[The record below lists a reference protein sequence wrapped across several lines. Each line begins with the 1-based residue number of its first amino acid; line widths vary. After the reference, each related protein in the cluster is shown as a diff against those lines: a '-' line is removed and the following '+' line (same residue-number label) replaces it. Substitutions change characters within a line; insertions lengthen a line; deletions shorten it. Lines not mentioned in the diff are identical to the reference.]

1 MNSTIALLL
10 VQDGL
15 TNGLIYALLA
25 LAILLVFVVT
35 RILFVP
41 QGEFVV
47 LGALTIG
54 LLQQNKAPGTVWI
67 LGALAAAV
75 VVSETWT
82 ALRSG
87 NWRPWRWWV
96 GFAIAST
103 AMGILLTLWAPV
115 MPDSLFLH
123 VLVTVLLIVPMGPLL
138 YRVAYHPIAGAS
150 ILVLLF
156 VSVAIHYVLIGVY
169 LYVFGPEG
177 FRTQAF
183 IPGRIDAG
191 FTRISWHLVL
201 TLGISALMMLA
212 LWLFMERTLLGRAL
226 RATAIN
232 RLGARLVGIRTG
244 RAGVAAFA
252 LTALLGALSGVL
264 IGPITPTYY
273 DSGFLIAL
281 KGFIG
286 TVVGGLVSFPLGVVG
301 AILVG
306 LVESYA
312 SFFSSG
318 YKEAIV
324 FALIV
329 PILLW
334 RSAVERHHRAGEED
348 EE

>member
-10 VQDGL
+10 LQDGL

-35 RILFVP
+35 RVLFVP

-54 LLQQNKAPGTVWI
+54 LLQQGRFPSTIWI
-67 LGALAAAV
+67 LATLAGAV
-75 VVSETWT
+75 VVTETWNAIRSGDWKAWTRWVAFSLGST
-82 ALRSG
+82 AL
-87 NWRPWRWWV
+87 
-96 GFAIAST
+96 GFVVSHWAS
-103 AMGILLTLWAPV
+103 ALPANLFIQILITVILV
-115 MPDSLFLH
+115 M
-123 VLVTVLLIVPMGPLL
+123 PMGPLL
-138 YRVAYHPIAGAS
+138 YRVAYQPIAGAS
-150 ILVLLF
+150 VLVLLF
-156 VSVAIHYVLIGVY
+156 VSVAIHYVLIGVN
-169 LYVFGPEG
+169 LYVYGPEG
-177 FRTQAF
+177 FRTQPF
-183 IPGRIDAG
+183 VSGRIDAG

-201 TLGISALMMLA
+201 VAGLSFALMMA
-212 LWLFMERTLLGRAL
+212 LWVFMERTLLGRAL

-244 RAGVAAFA
+244 RAGVTAFA
-252 LTALLGALSGVL
+252 LAALIGALSGVL
-264 IGPITPTYY
+264 IGPITPIYY

-286 TVVGGLVSFPLGVVG
+286 TVVGGLVSFPLTIVG

-306 LVESYA
+306 IIESYA
-312 SFFSSG
+312 SFLSSA

-334 RSAVERHHRAGEED
+334 RTAVERHGPGEED